1 MRKKIIITTIAIISL
16 TAVIAAKNHTPA
28 ANTNSIACTAD
39 MQKSIAGKIL
49 RFHVLANSDSE
60 ADQNVK
66 KQVRDAVGAYI
77 EPYLLECENIEETR
91 ATVNDHMDEIIAVS
105 KETLAANGFTYG
117 ASAELTHTDFPE
129 KTYGDYTFPEG
140 NYEALEITLGDGAGH
155 NWWCVL
161 YPSLCFTNA
170 TCAVVDEDGKKELKE
185 ALSAEEYEMV
195 TAASEF
201 KIKWFF
207 FGNSDKNTEEEHT
220 KESD

>member
-28 ANTNSIACTAD
+28 ANTNSIACTAV

-161 YPSLCFTNA
+161 YPNMCFQGS
-170 TCAVVDEDGKKELKE
+170 VYEVMDESSGEELRE
-185 ALSAEEYEMV
+185 VLTQEEYADVFDSGKMQIRWK
-195 TAASEF
+195 F
-201 KIKWFF
+201 LDYFR
-207 FGNSDKNTEEEHT
+207 
-220 KESD
+220 

>member
-39 MQKSIAGKIL
+39 MQKSIADKIL

-161 YPSLCFTNA
+161 FPPMCFTDSA
-170 TCAVVDEDGKKELKE
+170 TSTSGKYTDQTPEKKVVVKLKSVELFKKWAGQE
-185 ALSAEEYEMV
+185 
-195 TAASEF
+195 T
-201 KIKWFF
+201 
-207 FGNSDKNTEEEHT
+207 TEEEQANQQA
-220 KESD
+220 

>member
-1 MRKKIIITTIAIISL
+1 MRKRIIITTIAIISL
-16 TAVIAAKNHTPA
+16 AAVITVKNHAPA
-28 ANTNSIACTAD
+28 ISTSSTVHAAD

-105 KETLAANGFTYG
+105 KETLAENGFTYG

-129 KTYGDYTFPEG
+129 KTYGDYTFPAG
-140 NYEALEITLGDGAGH
+140 NYEALEITLGNGAGH

-161 YPSLCFTNA
+161 YPNMCFRGSVYE
-170 TCAVVDEDGKKELKE
+170 VVDDDAKENLKE
-185 ALSAEEYEMV
+185 VLTPDEYESV
-195 TAASEF
+195 FDSGKYEIKL
-201 KIKWFF
+201 KILDIFR
-207 FGNSDKNTEEEHT
+207 
-220 KESD
+220 

>member
-1 MRKKIIITTIAIISL
+1 MSQSVVLTGMVLSAMPVGDFDKRITIL
-16 TAVIAAKNHTPA
+16 TKER
-28 ANTNSIACTAD
+28 
-39 MQKSIAGKIL
+39 GKITAFA
-49 RFHVLANSDSE
+49 RGARRPNSDSE

-161 YPSLCFTNA
+161 YPNMCFRGSVYE
-170 TCAVVDEDGKKELKE
+170 VVEDEAKENLKE
-185 ALSAEEYEMV
+185 VLTPDEYE
-195 TAASEF
+195 SIFDSGKYEIKL
-201 KIKWFF
+201 KILDIFR
-207 FGNSDKNTEEEHT
+207 
-220 KESD
+220 